1 MKTEIMHL
9 VRNYVIRVESKSDF
23 STTNGLN
30 RGRSMTVAFHRG
42 RSALHFLFKI
52 VLKNINKYLLYWF
65 VTHC

>member
-9 VRNYVIRVESKSDF
+9 VRNYVIRVESKSDL

-30 RGRSMTVAFHRG
+30 RGRSMAVAFHRG

-52 VLKNINKYLLYWF
+52 VLKKIN
-65 VTHC
+65 